1 MKNAVS
7 SVNFHASARSQNKFF
22 KEFGLFKEFRQVI
35 RFSVFVCSIIG
46 EVDIYILVFESTTQ
60 KYGACLSKTF
70 DSIF

>member
-1 MKNAVS
+1 MQYHQSNFMHQQDPKNI
-7 SVNFHASARSQNKFF
+7 FF
-22 KEFGLFKEFRQVI
+22 KDFGLLKEFRQVI

>member
-1 MKNAVS
+1 M
-7 SVNFHASARSQNKFF
+7 HQQDPQNKFF
-22 KEFGLFKEFRQVI
+22 KDFGLLKEFRQVI

-46 EVDIYILVFESTTQ
+46 EVDIYILVFESTTR

>member
-1 MKNAVS
+1 MQYHQS
-7 SVNFHASARSQNKFF
+7 NFMHQQDPQNKFF
-22 KEFGLFKEFRQVI
+22 KDFGLLKEFRQVI

-46 EVDIYILVFESTTQ
+46 EVDIYILVFESTTR

>member
-1 MKNAVS
+1 M
-7 SVNFHASARSQNKFF
+7 HQQDPQNKFF
-22 KEFGLFKEFRQVI
+22 KDFGLLKEFRRVI

-60 KYGACLSKTF
+60 KYGTCLSKTF